1 MGIKNILIC
10 TSQVPL
16 RYGGTEVLV
25 QCLRQALLKHGFQVD
40 VVSIPFRYYPK
51 SEILKSHLVWR
62 LLDLTES
69 DGQKVDMVIATK
81 FPSYLV
87 QHPNKVTWLVQ
98 QFRQVYDLIGT
109 EFSPFTNSKEDTALR
124 RVIGRLDTVALKES
138 KRLFAISDN
147 VAKRLERY
155 NGLRA
160 IPLYPP
166 PQHEGLYR
174 NDDYGDY
181 ILAVSRLNRLKR
193 LDLLVQAMAL
203 VKQPARCLIVG
214 EGPEEER
221 LKSLIRERKLGDRV
235 KLLGFIGDQQLLDL
249 YANCF
254 AFFFAPYDEDYGL
267 VTVEAFKSQ
276 KPVIT
281 AGDSGGVLEFVE
293 HDRNGYIAATG
304 SAAEFAEY
312 IERLYANRALCQKL
326 GQAGYDRVRDITW
339 DHTIDQLLGL
349 Q

>member
-1 MGIKNILIC
+1 MNIKTILIC

-16 RYGGTEVLV
+16 SYGGTEILV
-25 QCLRQALLKHGFQVD
+25 QCLRQALLKRGFQVD
-40 VVSIPFRYYPK
+40 VVSIPFRHYPK
-51 SEILKSHLVWR
+51 SEILKGYLMWR

-87 QHPNKVTWLVQ
+87 QHPNKVTWLVH
-98 QFRQVYDLIGT
+98 QFRQAYELMGT
-109 EFSPFTNSKEDTALR
+109 EFSPFTNSEEDNALR
-124 RVIGRLDTVALKES
+124 RVIHHLDTAALKES
-138 KRLFAISDN
+138 KRLFAISGN
-147 VAKRLERY
+147 VAKRLARY
-155 NGLRA
+155 NGLQA
-160 IPLYPP
+160 ATLYPP

-174 NDDYGDY
+174 NESYGDY
-181 ILAVSRLNRLKR
+181 ILAVSRLTRWKR

-203 VKQPARCLIVG
+203 TKQPTRCLIVG
-214 EGPEEER
+214 EGPEEEHLKR
-221 LKSLIRERKLGDRV
+221 LIKEHKLGDRV
-235 KLLGFIGDQQLLDL
+235 ELLGFVDDQRLLQL

-267 VTVEAFKSQ
+267 VTLEAFKSQ

-293 HDRNGYIAATG
+293 HGCNGYIASTG
-304 SAAEFAEY
+304 ASMEFADY
-312 IERLYANRALCQKL
+312 IDRLYADRKLCQKL

-339 DHTIDQLLGL
+339 DRTVDQLLGL
-349 Q
+349 H

>member
-1 MGIKNILIC
+1 MKNIIIC

-16 RYGGTEVLV
+16 RHGGTEVLV
-25 QCLRQALLKHGFQVD
+25 QCLRQALHKRGFRVD
-40 VVSIPFRYYPK
+40 VVSIPFRDYPK

-98 QFRQVYDLIGT
+98 QFRQVYDLVST
-109 EFSPFTNSKEDTALR
+109 EFSPFTNSNEDAALR
-124 RVIGRLDTVALKES
+124 RVLCRLDTTALKES

-160 IPLYPP
+160 TPLYPP
-166 PQHEGLYR
+166 PQHEGLYH
-174 NDDYGDY
+174 NEGYGDY
-181 ILAVSRLNRLKR
+181 ILAVSRLNRMKR
-193 LDLLVQAMAL
+193 LDLLIQAMAL
-203 VKQPARCLIVG
+203 TKQPARCLIVG
-214 EGPEEER
+214 EGPEEEH
-221 LKSLIRERKLGDRV
+221 LKRLIREHKLEGRV
-235 KLLGFIGDQQLLDL
+235 KLLGFVDDQCLLDL

-267 VTVEAFKSQ
+267 VTLEAFKSQ

-281 AGDSGGVLEFVE
+281 AADSGGVLEFVE
-293 HDRNGYIAATG
+293 HGCNGYIAATG
-304 SAAEFAEY
+304 NAAEFADY
-312 IERLYANRALCQKL
+312 IERLYADRALCQRL
-326 GQAGYDRVRDITW
+326 GTEGYERVRDITW
-339 DHTIDQLLGL
+339 DRTIDQLLGL
-349 Q
+349 